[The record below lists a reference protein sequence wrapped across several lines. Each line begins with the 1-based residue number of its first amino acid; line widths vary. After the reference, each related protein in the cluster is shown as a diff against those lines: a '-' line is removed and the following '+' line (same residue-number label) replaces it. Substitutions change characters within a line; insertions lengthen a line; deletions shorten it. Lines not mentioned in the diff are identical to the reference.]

1 MVTRGSILE
10 NPRNSRMTCPLD
22 GDERR
27 MLSQLCGSPWVWDRR
42 YDFIVGLR
50 LERRNLA
57 QLSLLGQWH
66 PTPAGRLMAA
76 SM

>member
-1 MVTRGSILE
+1 
-10 NPRNSRMTCPLD
+10 MTCPLD

-27 MLSQLCGSPWVWDRR
+27 MLSQLCGIPWVWNRH
-42 YDFIVGLR
+42 YDPDVGLR
-50 LERRNLA
+50 LERRYLA

-76 SM
+76 SLRPGAHAI

>member
-1 MVTRGSILE
+1 
-10 NPRNSRMTCPLD
+10 
-22 GDERR
+22 
-27 MLSQLCGSPWVWDRR
+27 MLNQLCAVPWVWNRH
-42 YDFIVGLR
+42 YDFVVGFR

-76 SM
+76 SL

>member
-1 MVTRGSILE
+1 
-10 NPRNSRMTCPLD
+10 MTCPLD
-22 GDERR
+22 GDERH
-27 MLSQLCGSPWVWDRR
+27 MLYQLCAVPWVWNRH
-42 YDFIVGLR
+42 YDFVVGFR

-76 SM
+76 SL